1 MDQLYLQYLSGH
13 IIIDYILLSQPPT
26 SAAPTHSHISLEF
39 DSVANASIHTIF
51 LIHLCP
57 TYIFVHLLYR
67 SFVYIA
73 ICIFIRLGSVK
84 LRVLYSGSPAFDT
97 LRPLGL
103 GCRDLK
109 FKSVKLCCWHVSSRG
124 KYREECRTLNDMI
137 LWSKFAYKRGDLIW
151 KGFKNRIS
159 ITHKPGCKLQT
170 HRNLS
175 IVVCALNH
183 GLWKMEPVNIPLL
196 FGCLSGLLGFMLAHN
211 GDTNF
216 NGIPTFPPTWRP
228 PR

>member
-1 MDQLYLQYLSGH
+1 MNWERQASHVNARQQHVIARHTSQSLVIARHTSQSLLVLMDQLYLQYLSGH

-109 FKSVKLCCWHVSSRG
+109 FKSVKLCC
-124 KYREECRTLNDMI
+124 
-137 LWSKFAYKRGDLIW
+137 
-151 KGFKNRIS
+151 
-159 ITHKPGCKLQT
+159 
-170 HRNLS
+170 
-175 IVVCALNH
+175 
-183 GLWKMEPVNIPLL
+183 
-196 FGCLSGLLGFMLAHN
+196 
-211 GDTNF
+211 
-216 NGIPTFPPTWRP
+216 
-228 PR
+228 